1 MNILRQ
7 RIIEKIKKEG
17 PITFE
22 TFMDMALYEPGLGY
36 YASEKTEIGK
46 TGDFYTS
53 PHLHPAFGAMIGK
66 QVEEMWGIMQKPL
79 DFHILE
85 IGAGAGYMCKDILQY
100 LVNRSSM
107 PLTYIIVEPHS
118 FIKQKQEKLLE

>member
-22 TFMDMALYEPGLGY
+22 TFMDMALYDPGLGY
-36 YASEKTEIGK
+36 YASERTEIGK

-53 PHLHPAFGAMIGK
+53 PHLHSAFGAMIGK
-66 QVEEMWGIMQKPL
+66 QIEEMGEIMQRPM
-79 DFHILE
+79 DFNILE
-85 IGAGAGYMCKDILQY
+85 IGAGAGYMCKDILDY
-100 LVNRSSM
+100 LVDRSSM
-107 PLTYIIVEPHS
+107 PLTY
-118 FIKQKQEKLLE
+118 L